1 MDSAS
6 LGGYAP
12 VTIVPASFDRSFNSW
27 QKQRTYGN
35 ENELILALRKAILAW
50 NDKACFR
57 SRGDKTGCRD
67 KAVTYDLQ
75 VDTYNVVPQQWLEP
89 GLSKTNTHEY
99 CITYMCMHAQAMKL
113 PEITL

>member
-1 MDSAS
+1 MF
-6 LGGYAP
+6 
-12 VTIVPASFDRSFNSW
+12 VSFNRSFNSW

-67 KAVTYDLQ
+67 KAVTYELQ
-75 VDTYNVVPQQWLEP
+75 VHSYIQCCLALARTGYYKTGQQ
-89 GLSKTNTHEY
+89 HVY
-99 CITYMCMHAQAMKL
+99 CLTFNMHARTGHQAGRHGL
-113 PEITL
+113 VSCLTGPCHA

>member
-1 MDSAS
+1 MF
-6 LGGYAP
+6 
-12 VTIVPASFDRSFNSW
+12 VSFNRSFNSW

-75 VDTYNVVPQQWLEP
+75 VDTYNVGPRQWLEP
-89 GLSKTNTHEY
+89 GLRRTPTSIASLI
-99 CITYMCMHAQAMKL
+99 CACMHR
-113 PEITL
+113 P

>member
-1 MDSAS
+1 MF
-6 LGGYAP
+6 
-12 VTIVPASFDRSFNSW
+12 VSFNRSFNNW

-67 KAVTYDLQ
+67 KAVTYELQ
-75 VDTYNVVPQQWLEP
+75 VHSYIQCCLALARTGYY
-89 GLSKTNTHEY
+89 KTGQHTRL
-99 CITYMCMHAQAMKL
+99 L
-113 PEITL
+113 PNF